1 MQRDV
6 SKGVETDFLLVLL
19 VKSSGEGPP
28 SSFVG
33 IGKCCDKGGDLGSEG
48 NRECSTGLWC
58 RKKDYIYSRCRKSC
72 AKGIC
77 VKQSGVSSCHPK
89 EKCNYNCLSGYC
101 NSNNKCE

>member
-1 MQRDV
+1 MSRN
-6 SKGVETDFLLVLL
+6 VETDFLLVLL
-19 VKSSGEGPP
+19 VKSSGESLP

-33 IGKCCDKGGDLGSEG
+33 IGKCCDKGSEG
-48 NRECSTGLWC
+48 NTECSTGLWC

-89 EKCNYNCLSGYC
+89 EECNYN
-101 NSNNKCE
+101 